1 MSANVRRATLLVK
14 IVVKGVVGLGAIGST
29 LFGVAGRVDWPAAWF
44 FLSLFAVYLFLGGWW
59 FFRRDP
65 ELLQERMTTAPNV
78 PHWDRLL
85 VRGYWILL
93 PTLFTTAALD
103 AGRFRWSEM
112 PIAIQAIGAGAIVV
126 AFVVIWW
133 CTAANHFLS
142 ANARIQSERG
152 QRVVQQGPYRFV
164 RHPMYTSLIA
174 LMIGMALILGS
185 WLAVVPATLIAVLL
199 IVRTSLEDRM
209 LTTEL
214 TGYREYANQV
224 HERLLPGVW

>member
-1 MSANVRRATLLVK
+1 MNTEVRRSRLLVK
-14 IVVKGVVGLGAIGST
+14 IVVKGLVGLGAIGGT
-29 LFGVAGRVDWPAAWF
+29 LFGLAGRVDWPAAWF
-44 FLSLFAVYLFLGGWW
+44 FISLFAVYLSLGGWW

-65 ELLQERMTTAPNV
+65 DLLEERMTTAPNV
-78 PHWDRLL
+78 PRWDRFL
-85 VRGYWILL
+85 VRSYWILL
-93 PTLFTTAALD
+93 PTLFATAALD

-112 PIAIQAIGAGAIVV
+112 PAAVQAIGAVGIIA

-142 ANARIQSERG
+142 SNARIQSERG
-152 QRVVQQGPYRFV
+152 QRVVQHGPYRFV
-164 RHPMYTSLIA
+164 RHPMYTSLIV

-199 IVRTSLEDRM
+199 VVRTSLEDRM

-214 TGYREYANQV
+214 AGYREYAKQV
-224 HERLLPGVW
+224 HERLLPGLW